1 MTPRKAKQRH
11 NQASDYESDINY
23 LTDNPIPP
31 PARTNA
37 ELNLSAL
44 RRHNPAVASLLS
56 IAPYAVVYIF
66 SPTSQQWEKSGIEG
80 TLFVCQLRP
89 SDTGAER
96 YTVMLLNRRG
106 LENFEAELLKG
117 ADVEITEDYVILRA
131 NDGEHIYGLWIFSE
145 PEPSSTANTRAI
157 NAQIIQDCALRAEAS
172 TRSVMQ
178 NSQQENIK
186 PDCNAED
193 TEEDG
198 AGGVPMGR
206 QLSLR
211 ELFGQQREQDSGWS
225 VKNHSP
231 QPRKGQFTPSVD
243 TQFFRS
249 TNRPSQQN
257 VQQANQVGAA
267 SQGPDLLG
275 ELFRKAGEGYL
286 RGA

>member
-1 MTPRKAKQRH
+1 MTPRKTKPRH
-11 NQASDYESDINY
+11 NQASDYESDANH

-37 ELNLSAL
+37 ELSLSVL
-44 RRHNPAVASLLS
+44 KRHNPAIASILS
-56 IAPYAVVYIF
+56 IAPYAVVYVF

-80 TLFVCQLRP
+80 TLFVCQLRL

-96 YTVMLLNRRG
+96 YTVTLLNRRG

-117 ADVEITEDYVILRA
+117 SDVEITEEYIILRV
-131 NDGEHIYGLWIFSE
+131 NDGEQIYGLWIFSE

-157 NAQIIQDCALRAEAS
+157 NAQIIHDCALRAEAS
-172 TRSVMQ
+172 TKSVIQ
-178 NSQQENIK
+178 NSQQENIR
-186 PDCNAED
+186 PDVHADD
-193 TEEDG
+193 TEEDA

-231 QPRKGQFTPSVD
+231 RLDKGQFAPSAD
-243 TQFFRS
+243 TEFFRS
-249 TNRPSQQN
+249 AKRPLQQN
-257 VQQANQVGAA
+257 VHQANPVGGAN
-267 SQGPDLLG
+267 QGPDLLG
-275 ELFRKAGEGYL
+275 ELFRKAGQGYHC
-286 RGA
+286 GA